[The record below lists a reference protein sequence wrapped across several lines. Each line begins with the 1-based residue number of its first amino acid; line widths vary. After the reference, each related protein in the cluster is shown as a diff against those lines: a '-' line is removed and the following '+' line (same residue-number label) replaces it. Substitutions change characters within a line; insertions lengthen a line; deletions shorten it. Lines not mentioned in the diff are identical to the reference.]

1 MDDLI
6 TIQPVE
12 MKDIKE
18 LAALEA
24 CCFPK
29 EEAADE
35 QALRQRACAFPDS
48 FLVMKRDGAVIG
60 MINGCVSNASV
71 IHDEMYADVRLH
83 EPEGRYQ
90 TVFGLDVHPDV
101 QHRGYAQMLMHAL
114 IERAKQANR
123 AGLVLTCKEQLV
135 SFYKQFGFQNMG
147 VSASVHGGAVWYDML
162 LKLA

>member
-1 MDDLI
+1 MI

-71 IHDEMYADVRLH
+71 IHDEMYADAALH
-83 EPEGRYQ
+83 DPYGAYQ
-90 TVFGLDVHPDV
+90 TVFGLDVHPAH
-101 QHRGYAQMLMHAL
+101 QHQGYAGELMQAL
-114 IERAKQANR
+114 IETAKKER
-123 AGLVLTCKEQLV
+123 RTGMVLTCKKHLV
-135 SFYKQFGFQNMG
+135 GFYEQFGYRNMG
-147 VSASVHGGAVWYDML
+147 VSASVHGGAEWYDML
-162 LKLA
+162 LCFA

>member
-1 MDDLI
+1 M
-6 TIQPVE
+6 TG
-12 MKDIKE
+12 
-18 LAALEA
+18 LA
-24 CCFPK
+24 CICFGFVLG
-29 EEAADE
+29 AA
-35 QALRQRACAFPDS
+35 FT
-48 FLVMKRDGAVIG
+48 AVCLLADKKKAPARS
-60 MINGCVSNASV
+60 INGCVSNASV
-71 IHDEMYADVRLH
+71 IHDEMYADAALH

-123 AGLVLTCKEQLV
+123 AGLVLTCKEELV
-135 SFYKQFGFQNMG
+135 SFYGQFGFQNMG

>member
-1 MDDLI
+1 GNKLPGEKADENRKGIKDVDDLI

-60 MINGCVSNASV
+60 
-71 IHDEMYADVRLH
+71 
-83 EPEGRYQ
+83 
-90 TVFGLDVHPDV
+90 
-101 QHRGYAQMLMHAL
+101 
-114 IERAKQANR
+114 
-123 AGLVLTCKEQLV
+123 
-135 SFYKQFGFQNMG
+135 
-147 VSASVHGGAVWYDML
+147 
-162 LKLA
+162 